1 MRVMTILAAICFAV
15 AFALSTSVSAQT
27 ERNRPAGTAGAPVQG
42 GTMAPPATAAP
53 PSTGPTRPVRAP
65 GGVNVAPLTAND
77 CSNLGG
83 TVKDGVTAC
92 LSGKACQTT
101 GEDKQ
106 VHAVCISKQ

>member
-65 GGVNVAPLTAND
+65 GGVNVAPLSEAE
-77 CSNLGG
+77 CKGLGG
-83 TVKDGVTAC
+83 KLAVGPSCSTGVDCVRADQDGVLHHSCIT
-92 LSGKACQTT
+92 
-101 GEDKQ
+101 KQ
-106 VHAVCISKQ
+106 